1 MKPSLID
8 TDILSIFFRKHPRII
23 ARFANYLT
31 RHKKIELSIITYY
44 EIISGLEHINAHKKT
59 TAFLEFVSMN
69 RVLPLTEQSVTI
81 SAGIYAELRKTGKPL
96 DDIDLLIAGVAI
108 ANNRVLV
115 THNRSHFER
124 TDRLEVEDWSEEQTA
139 GR

>member
-1 MKPSLID
+1 
-8 TDILSIFFRKHPRII
+8 
-23 ARFANYLT
+23 
-31 RHKKIELSIITYY
+31 
-44 EIISGLEHINAHKKT
+44 
-59 TAFLEFVSMN
+59 MN

-124 TDRLEVEDWSEEQTA
+124 IDRLEVEDWSEEQTA